1 MNVFKNCWN
10 VLQKCSLVLGLPVLL
25 FLGLRQHKDAPGD
38 FARHAGLAFVLLGGM
53 LGLICWGVYEDSGL
67 VWPGAVA
74 LGFLLVFGSA
84 LFNIRPVR
92 PAVQGPTEAATAAPR
107 EGCRRP

>member
-25 FLGLRQHKDAPGD
+25 FLGLRKHKDAPGD
-38 FARHAGLAFVLLGGM
+38 FARHAGLAFVLLGAI
-53 LGLICWGVYEDSGL
+53 LGLICWGVYEDTGL

-74 LGFLLVFGSA
+74 LAFMLVFGSA
-84 LFNIRPVR
+84 LFRVRPVR
-92 PAVQGPTEAATAAPR
+92 PQQAAKTTDAPR
-107 EGCRRP
+107 AGIRKP

>member
-38 FARHAGLAFVLLGGM
+38 FVRHAGLAFVLLGVILGI
-53 LGLICWGVYEDSGL
+53 LSYGAYEDKGLI
-67 VWPGAVA
+67 WPGAVA
-74 LGFLLVFGSA
+74 LGFMLVFGSA
-84 LFNIRPVR
+84 LFRVRPVKPE
-92 PAVQGPTEAATAAPR
+92 PAAKTTAAPR
-107 EGCRRP
+107 AGSRNP

>member
-25 FLGLRQHKDAPGD
+25 FLGLRKPKDAPGD
-38 FARHAGLAFVLLGGM
+38 FARHAGLAFVLLGAI
-53 LGLICWGVYEDSGL
+53 LGLICWGVYEDTGL

-74 LGFLLVFGSA
+74 LAFMLVFGSA
-84 LFNIRPVR
+84 LFRVRPVKPE
-92 PAVQGPTEAATAAPR
+92 PAAKTTAVPHAGSRNP
-107 EGCRRP
+107 

>member
-38 FARHAGLAFVLLGGM
+38 FARHAGLAFVLLGAI
-53 LGLICWGVYEDSGL
+53 LGLICWGVYEDTGL
-67 VWPGAVA
+67 IWPGAVA
-74 LGFLLVFGSA
+74 LGFMLVFGSA
-84 LFNIRPVR
+84 LFRVRPVK
-92 PAVQGPTEAATAAPR
+92 PEQAAKTTAAPHA
-107 EGCRRP
+107 GIHKP

>member
-38 FARHAGLAFVLLGGM
+38 FARHAGLAFVLLGAI
-53 LGLICWGVYEDSGL
+53 LGLICWGVYEDTGL
-67 VWPGAVA
+67 IWPGAVA
-74 LGFLLVFGSA
+74 LGFMLVFGSA
-84 LFNIRPVR
+84 LFRVRPVK
-92 PAVQGPTEAATAAPR
+92 PEPEAKATAAPHAGSR
-107 EGCRRP
+107 TP

>member
-38 FARHAGLAFVLLGGM
+38 FARHAGLAFALLGAI
-53 LGLICWGVYEDSGL
+53 LGLICWGVYEDTGL
-67 VWPGAVA
+67 IWPGAVA
-74 LGFLLVFGSA
+74 LGFMLVFGSA
-84 LFNIRPVR
+84 LFRVRPVKPE
-92 PAVQGPTEAATAAPR
+92 PAAKTTAVPR
-107 EGCRRP
+107 AENRNP

>member
-1 MNVFKNCWN
+1 MNVFKKCWN

-38 FARHAGLAFVLLGGM
+38 FVRHAGLAFVLMGAI
-53 LGLICWGVYEDSGL
+53 LGLICWGVYEDNGL

-74 LGFLLVFGSA
+74 LGFMLVLGSA
-84 LFNIRPVR
+84 LFRVRPVKPE
-92 PAVQGPTEAATAAPR
+92 PATKTTAAPR
-107 EGCRRP
+107 EQNHNP